1 MTPTHTDTWPHS
13 LMWLVQPAVEC
24 KKGLPIG
31 NGLLAAMILGTPA
44 PERTAAAG
52 A

>member
-13 LMWLVQPAVEC
+13 LIWHAQPAFEW
-24 KKGLPIG
+24 KDGLPIG
-31 NGLLAAMILGTPA
+31 NGMLAAMILGTPA
-44 PERTAAAG
+44 AERSATAG